1 MAGARRRAKKQGI
14 LFTFIILSDVADRLQ
29 DAGIL
34 PQMALGE
41 RIAALRNL
49 RRRFSNPIAVATP
62 YPRSVLPMTLTAQ
75 ETHEKKKA
83 PHVDGVLPIF
93 HERWSPRS
101 FSSRPVTRETLA
113 RIFEAA
119 RWAASSYN
127 EQPWR
132 FIVGERGSETYRR
145 IFDSLGEFNQKW
157 TVHAPILI
165 LGVALT
171 NFSHNGA
178 PNRFAVYDLGAAA
191 SYMTL
196 EAAALGVA
204 THQMAG
210 FDENKARE
218 LLGIPAE
225 FAIGSVIAMGYQD
238 DPAKL
243 GDPQLIERETSPRE
257 RKPLGEIV
265 LEAWGRPMKLD

>member
-1 MAGARRRAKKQGI
+1 
-14 LFTFIILSDVADRLQ
+14 
-29 DAGIL
+29 
-34 PQMALGE
+34 
-41 RIAALRNL
+41 
-49 RRRFSNPIAVATP
+49 
-62 YPRSVLPMTLTAQ
+62 MTLTAQ

-101 FSSRPVTRETLA
+101 FSNRAVSRETLSKV
-113 RIFEAA
+113 FEAA
-119 RWAASSYN
+119 RWAASSFN

-132 FIVGERGSETYRR
+132 FIVGERGTETYKH

-157 TVHAPILI
+157 TVLAPILI
-165 LGVALT
+165 LGVART
-171 NFSHNGA
+171 KFSHNET

-196 EAAALGVA
+196 EAASLGVA

-210 FDENKARE
+210 FDENKARQ
-218 LLGIPAE
+218 LLGIPPE

-238 DPAKL
+238 DPEKL
-243 GDPQLIERETSPRE
+243 ADPKMIQTEISPRT
-257 RKPLGEIV
+257 RKPHHEFV
-265 LEAWGRPMKLD
+265 LEAWDTPLKLD

>member
-1 MAGARRRAKKQGI
+1 
-14 LFTFIILSDVADRLQ
+14 
-29 DAGIL
+29 
-34 PQMALGE
+34 
-41 RIAALRNL
+41 
-49 RRRFSNPIAVATP
+49 
-62 YPRSVLPMTLTAQ
+62 MTLTAH

-83 PHVDGVLPIF
+83 PQVDGVLPIF

-101 FSSRPVTRETLA
+101 FSDRAVTHETLA

-119 RWAASSYN
+119 RWAASSFN

-132 FIVGERGSETYRR
+132 FILGRRGSETYKH
-145 IFDSLGEFNQKW
+145 IFDSFGEFNQKW
-157 TVHAPILI
+157 TVTAPILI
-165 LGVALT
+165 LGVART
-171 NFSHNGA
+171 KFSHNDT

-196 EAAALGVA
+196 EAAALGVS

-225 FAIGSVIAMGYQD
+225 YAIGSAIAMGYQD
-238 DPAKL
+238 EPAKL
-243 GDPQLIERETSPRE
+243 NDPQLIERETSQRE

-265 LEAWGRPMKLD
+265 LEAWSKPMKLD